1 MSLINDALK
10 KAQKQRTG
18 ESTPLAAMPG
28 VGGESAARI
37 AKRAKPV
44 GFNSQLIRLGLGAG
58 AVLVFI
64 TGGWFVMHKRPAKKP
79 EISAVSGQQSA
90 AQTPPAAPTTENGE
104 PRPEPA
110 VPKLEPSSG
119 AGGPASTFVLPVVTP
134 PPPTPEP
141 VVVKKSETK
150 SVPSSPAT
158 QRPDEPAM
166 AQRAPAQPALPLAK
180 LEPKAITYIE
190 NLHIAGIRASATDSK
205 VLMNDRVYRVGD
217 IVEHE
222 MNLKLIGITA
232 NSLTF
237 EDERGG
243 RYT

>member
-1 MSLINDALK
+1 
-10 KAQKQRTG
+10 
-18 ESTPLAAMPG
+18 
-28 VGGESAARI
+28 
-37 AKRAKPV
+37 
-44 GFNSQLIRLGLGAG
+44 
-58 AVLVFI
+58 
-64 TGGWFVMHKRPAKKP
+64 
-79 EISAVSGQQSA
+79 
-90 AQTPPAAPTTENGE
+90 
-104 PRPEPA
+104 
-110 VPKLEPSSG
+110 
-119 AGGPASTFVLPVVTP
+119 
-134 PPPTPEP
+134 
-141 VVVKKSETK
+141 
-150 SVPSSPAT
+150 
-158 QRPDEPAM
+158 M

-243 RYT
+243 RYTRQF

>member
-79 EISAVSGQQSA
+79 QITAVSGQHSA
-90 AQTPPAAPTTENGE
+90 AQTPP
-104 PRPEPA
+104 
-110 VPKLEPSSG
+110 
-119 AGGPASTFVLPVVTP
+119 
-134 PPPTPEP
+134 PPPTTGNRGP
-141 VVVKKSETK
+141 
-150 SVPSSPAT
+150 
-158 QRPDEPAM
+158 RPRHPLPHL
-166 AQRAPAQPALPLAK
+166 APPPR
-180 LEPKAITYIE
+180 P
-190 NLHIAGIRASATDSK
+190 HRP
-205 VLMNDRVYRVGD
+205 
-217 IVEHE
+217 
-222 MNLKLIGITA
+222 
-232 NSLTF
+232 
-237 EDERGG
+237 
-243 RYT
+243 